1 MHSTALLQEPAC
13 VGVVE
18 KGEAEGER
26 QEQPLIVLCSSSDH
40 PLLGGDQRG
49 EPSSALTATQ
59 WHPKLPKAI
68 PKGSHS
74 PQRTIPTPGAPWLMD
89 TSGPLPATCANGA
102 SQGLDGGRVG
112 NLSITHHQ

>member
-26 QEQPLIVLCSSSDH
+26 QEQPLLVLCSSSDH
-40 PLLGGDQRG
+40 PLLGGDRRG

-59 WHPKLPKAI
+59 WNPKV
-68 PKGSHS
+68 
-74 PQRTIPTPGAPWLMD
+74 PG
-89 TSGPLPATCANGA
+89 TY
-102 SQGLDGGRVG
+102 SQGFSESSEDHPHPGRPLAHGHIWSSASYLYQWSVPG
-112 NLSITHHQ
+112 TRRRQGR